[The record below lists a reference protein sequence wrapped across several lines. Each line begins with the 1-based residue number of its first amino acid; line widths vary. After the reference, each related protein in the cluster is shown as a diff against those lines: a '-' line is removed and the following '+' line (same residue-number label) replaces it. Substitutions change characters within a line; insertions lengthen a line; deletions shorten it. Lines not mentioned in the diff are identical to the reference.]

1 MDGGG
6 LTSEAGNGAPV
17 GPFQCGSLLHGW
29 CGAGN
34 SPRHSSGGGG
44 GQTTVLDGGVAAPRF
59 NVVEER
65 PPKVIRP
72 QLSFLQWRRSSG
84 KLLRWSAWR
93 DKAGDGLALA
103 VRL

>member
-6 LTSEAGNGAPV
+6 LTGEAGNVPPV

-34 SPRHSSGGGG
+34 SPRQSSGGGG
-44 GQTTVLDGGVAAPRF
+44 GRTTVLDGGVAAPRF
-59 NVVEER
+59 NGVEEH
-65 PPKVIRP
+65 PPMVLRLW
-72 QLSFLQWRRSSG
+72 LSFLQWRRRSS